1 MYTVGCYCAL
11 VILYFIPFL
20 SVFYFYILSILA
32 PPASAYC
39 FLFLSVNQAA
49 RGARDDTLFLYSRSA
64 PFRGT
69 ERPAD
74 SRTKNHNRRSRG
86 EIHGG
91 LLTSREGDLRVSM
104 QIPVVAPW
112 RGGRRWRRR
121 REEGRSGWHEQ
132 DEAREIEKTT
142 EILTDSLPWFP
153 GVLPRTT
160 NERRSTFFYPS
171 LLFGDARSLRR
182 YTFSCVKLGPLLLK
196 IQ

>member
-1 MYTVGCYCAL
+1 MYTVGCHCAS
-11 VILYFIPFL
+11 VILYFIPFPEC
-20 SVFYFYILSILA
+20 I
-32 PPASAYC
+32 
-39 FLFLSVNQAA
+39 
-49 RGARDDTLFLYSRSA
+49 LFLYSLDPRSPGVCILLLVPLSKSGSPRRKRRHFVPLFA
-64 PFRGT
+64 KRAVSWNGETGGFPNEKSQSEISRRDPRGSPDLP
-69 ERPAD
+69 RRGPSRLDAD
-74 SRTKNHNRRSRG
+74 SCGS
-86 EIHGG
+86 
-91 LLTSREGDLRVSM
+91 
-104 QIPVVAPW
+104 PVE
-112 RGGRRWRRR
+112 RRWRRWWR

>member
-1 MYTVGCYCAL
+1 MKAFFFNILHEHIFFKYFISNRSQRRINIAAHIPALFHLLRMYTVGCYCAL

-121 REEGRSGWHEQ
+121 EEGRSG
-132 DEAREIEKTT
+132 
-142 EILTDSLPWFP
+142 
-153 GVLPRTT
+153 
-160 NERRSTFFYPS
+160 
-171 LLFGDARSLRR
+171 
-182 YTFSCVKLGPLLLK
+182 
-196 IQ
+196 